1 MHLLEASVTA
11 QYARA
16 GGPPGPDGS
25 LRPPRSN
32 CRQLSPGPRAPRR
45 NPTTKSSYGT
55 DRKTILCKVH
65 IRKVRPATGLGS
77 PRWPRIRQPSP
88 SFESLALAEIPHWRA
103 SFLARAGRKSRRRK
117 KLFRLRRLGAKA
129 TVLSL
134 GSRPQTTRFLRER
147 GCQTP
152 PKPRRTSESLELQGV
167 PVPLPPEP
175 RTSQMAGGLQPRTVS
190 TVDGPKPQTVANRL
204 QPRIKASKTVTVPDH
219 RQSKP

>member
-1 MHLLEASVTA
+1 MLMHLLEASVTA

-25 LRPPRSN
+25 LRPPQSN

-65 IRKVRPATGLGS
+65 IRKVRPATGLRS
-77 PRWPRIRQPSP
+77 PRWPRVRQPSP
-88 SFESLALAEIPHWRA
+88 SFESLALAEVPHWRA
-103 SFLARAGRKSRRRK
+103 SFLARAGRKSRCRK

-152 PKPRRTSESLELQGV
+152 QNHEGPQIVSNCRESPSLCHRSHGRPRWQAASNHEPSRPWTVQSRRLLRTVCSPVSKPRRQ
-167 PVPLPPEP
+167 
-175 RTSQMAGGLQPRTVS
+175 
-190 TVDGPKPQTVANRL
+190 
-204 QPRIKASKTVTVPDH
+204 
-219 RQSKP
+219 